1 MNKDSL
7 IFVDKNVEGVVC
19 FNETIADIAKKYGV
33 NIDQPCGGRSSCG
46 KCKVMIEGPVA
57 DPTDMD
63 KAVFSEEELNKGYRL
78 ACITKAL
85 PGMKVKVLD
94 ENEKSAKI
102 LESIDIL
109 LDDGP
114 ADPSSELGIAVDIG
128 TTTVVVY
135 LVRLKVGVIAVTSS
149 INPQVAFGADVISR
163 ISYCERESDGLSTM
177 QVSIINQINKMI
189 DEVVKN
195 AGVNKSQ
202 IKEIVLAGNTTME
215 HIFAGY
221 SPISIGRAPFIPLFY
236 SAPELTASD
245 LGLSLRSDVRVR
257 LLPNISGFIGGDI
270 VAGIIYSKMT
280 EKKELSLLLDIGTN
294 NEMVLGNKDFL
305 CCTSAA
311 AGPALEGAKITQ
323 GMRAASGAIDSVE
336 ISEDDLTVTVIG
348 NIPAKGICGSGLV
361 DAVAEMVKSGVITK
375 SGKFNKPE
383 NLDNSKLAAR
393 LNGTKASEI
402 TFTLFEKTE
411 EDKEYNVSLRQK
423 DVREVQLAKG
433 AIATGIELLLKE
445 TAHSMNDID
454 NIYIAGAFGNYLNF
468 EKAIKIGILPEIQ
481 REKIYALGNSAG
493 LGACS
498 FLSEENLW
506 EKAKVVM
513 EKAKLLELPT
523 HKDFQDAFIRNLSF

>member
-1 MNKDSL
+1 MNKNTL
-7 IFVDKNVEGVVC
+7 IFVNKNVEC
-19 FNETIADIAKKYGV
+19 EAFLNETIASLAQKCGV
-33 NIDQPCGGRSSCG
+33 NIDQPCGGTGSCG
-46 KCKVMIEGPVA
+46 KCRIMIEGPVA
-57 DPTDMD
+57 DPTDKD

-78 ACITKAL
+78 ACITQAL
-85 PGMKVKVLD
+85 PGMKVTLLD

-102 LESIDIL
+102 LEGINVL
-109 LDDGP
+109 QDDSP
-114 ADPSSELGIAVDIG
+114 ADLSSELGIAVDIG
-128 TTTVVVY
+128 TTTVVAY
-135 LVRLKVGVIAVTSS
+135 LVDLKGGLLAVTSS

-163 ISYCERESDGLSTM
+163 ISYCERESDNLNKM
-177 QVSIINQINKMI
+177 QISIINQINKMI
-189 DEVVKN
+189 DEVVRS

-202 IKEIVLAGNTTME
+202 IKEIVVAGNTTME
-215 HIFAGY
+215 HIFAGC
-221 SPISIGRAPFIPLFY
+221 SPTSIGRAPFLPLFY
-236 SAPELTASD
+236 SGPELIASD
-245 LGLSLRSDVRVR
+245 LGLSLKSDVKVR

-270 VAGIIYSKMT
+270 VAGIVYSKMT

-305 CCTSAA
+305 YCTSAA

-323 GMRAASGAIDSVE
+323 GMRAANGAIDSVA
-336 ISEDDLTVTVIG
+336 ISGNDLTVTVIG

-361 DAVAEMVKSGVITK
+361 DAVAEMLKSGVITK

-383 NLDNSKLAAR
+383 NLDNSKLATR
-393 LNGTKASEI
+393 LRGTKASEM

-411 EDKEYNVSLRQK
+411 EDNEYNVSLRQK

-445 TAHSMNDID
+445 TGHSINDID

-523 HKDFQDAFIRNLSF
+523 HKDFQDAFVRNLSF